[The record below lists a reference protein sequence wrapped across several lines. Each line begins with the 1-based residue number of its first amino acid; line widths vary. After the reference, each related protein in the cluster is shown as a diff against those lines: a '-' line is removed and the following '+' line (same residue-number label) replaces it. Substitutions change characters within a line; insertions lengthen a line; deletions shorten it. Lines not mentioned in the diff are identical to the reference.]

1 MINLIYFLF
10 ALGIIVLVHELGHLI
25 VAKRNGVYCHEFSI
39 GMGPKIKQITKDK
52 TGTTYNI
59 RLIPLGGYVM
69 MAGEENDNVNDQEI
83 PKDQLLNNKKPWQKF
98 KILIAGSAMNIIL
111 TLLLLIGISFFGGIA
126 SNSTDALVVE
136 GSNLAQQISEPEI
149 EIIAVNNTK
158 VSSFT
163 DITTAINNSDTN
175 EVVLTTK
182 DNGEVTVTKDQDN
195 KIGIKQTTKKY
206 HLLASI
212 KAGFV
217 NTWLLFLAMIQ
228 MIMTLFSP
236 QYGVDDLAGPVGI
249 YQASSQ
255 VLTHGVVAAVSWIAY
270 LSINIGIMN
279 LLPIPALDGGRIIFV
294 VYEVITRKKV
304 NKKVENYLILF
315 SFLLLMGLFLYV
327 TYNDIFRIFN

>member
-39 GMGPKIKQITKDK
+39 GMGPKLKQITKDK
-52 TGTTYNI
+52 TGTVYNI

-69 MAGEENDNVNDQEI
+69 MAGEENDSVNDQEI
-83 PKDQLLNNKKPWQKF
+83 PEDQLLNNKKPWQKF
-98 KILIAGSAMNIIL
+98 KILIAGSTMNIIL
-111 TLLLLIGISFFGGIA
+111 TLVLLIGISFFGGIA
-126 SNSTDALVVE
+126 SDSTNVLVVKD
-136 GSNLAQQISEPEI
+136 SNLAQQIDEPEI
-149 EIIAVNNTK
+149 EVVTVNDTKVNN
-158 VSSFT
+158 FT
-163 DITTAINNSDTN
+163 EITNAISASNSD
-175 EVVLTTK
+175 EIVLTTK
-182 DNGEVTVTKDQDN
+182 NNGEVTVTKDQDN
-195 KIGIKQTTKKY
+195 KIGIKQTTEKY
-206 HLLASI
+206 HIFASI

-255 VLTHGVVAAVSWIAY
+255 ILTYGAVAAVSWIAY

-294 VYEVITRKKV
+294 IYEVITRKKV

-327 TYNDIFRIFN
+327 TYNDIFRIFK

>member
-39 GMGPKIKQITKDK
+39 GMGPKLKQITKDK
-52 TGTTYNI
+52 TGTVYNI

-69 MAGEENDNVNDQEI
+69 MAGEENDSVNDQEI
-83 PKDQLLNNKKPWQKF
+83 PEDQLLNNKKPWQKF
-98 KILIAGSAMNIIL
+98 KILIAGSTMNIIL
-111 TLLLLIGISFFGGIA
+111 TLVLLIGISFFGGIA
-126 SNSTDALVVE
+126 SDSTNVLVVKD
-136 GSNLAQQISEPEI
+136 SNLAQQIDEPEI
-149 EIIAVNNTK
+149 EVVTVNDTKVNN
-158 VSSFT
+158 FT
-163 DITTAINNSDTN
+163 EITNAISASNSD
-175 EVVLTTK
+175 EIVLTTK
-182 DNGEVTVTKDQDN
+182 NNGEVTVTKDQDN
-195 KIGIKQTTKKY
+195 KIGIKQTTEKY
-206 HLLASI
+206 HIFASI

-255 VLTHGVVAAVSWIAY
+255 ILTYGAIAAVSWIAY

-294 VYEVITRKKV
+294 IYEVITRKKV

-327 TYNDIFRIFN
+327 TYNDIFRIFK